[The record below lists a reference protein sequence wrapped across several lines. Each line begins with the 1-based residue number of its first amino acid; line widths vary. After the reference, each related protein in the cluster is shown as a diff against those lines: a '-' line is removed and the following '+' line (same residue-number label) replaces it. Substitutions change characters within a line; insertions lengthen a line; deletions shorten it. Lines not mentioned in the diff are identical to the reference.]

1 MKVLKITSW
10 YPNTLS
16 PLSGSFVEDQ
26 AQALVRK
33 GINVGVLYVEMD
45 LRKVLKKTKTHHF
58 KTHFKEEDGVKVF
71 RYYGFFFPKITKLIY
86 LKWIHFFDILFQEYI
101 KKFGFPDVFHA
112 HNYQSAYAAH
122 FLSKKYQIPFIV
134 TEHSSFL
141 LTTGI
146 HGWRRQ
152 ILEEGFRNA
161 STIISVSEGLK
172 ASLAQYVN
180 RDIVVI
186 PNLIN
191 TDLFSIKNEQI
202 INKTFQIIAAGDL
215 IPRKGFHLLI
225 EAFSHIDA
233 SLKKNMCL
241 NIYGKGPEKTR
252 LVSLI
257 KKLREEKRILL
268 KGEVSR
274 DIIAKEMKNSNLYA
288 LSSSAE
294 TFGIVVIEAM
304 ATGLPILSTKCVG
317 SEKIIPEFAGIF
329 VPINDI
335 NALKNGI
342 KQIYLNFDSYQ
353 PKQIRQHVL
362 DNFEEKVVVDKL
374 KKIYQS
380 TLEEGRLTIIK

>member
-1 MKVLKITSW
+1 MKILKITSW
-10 YPNTLS
+10 YPNPLS

-26 AQALVRK
+26 ALALARN

-45 LRKVLKKTKTHHF
+45 LRKVIKKIKTHHF
-58 KTHFKEEDGVKVF
+58 KTHFKEENGVKVF

-86 LKWIHFFDILFQEYI
+86 LKWIHFFDTLLQEYI
-101 KKFGFPDVFHA
+101 KKYGFPDVLHA

-146 HGWRRQ
+146 NGWRRQ
-152 ILEEGFRNA
+152 ILKESFRNA
-161 STIISVSEGLK
+161 SKIISVSEGLK
-172 ASLAQYVN
+172 ALLTRYVN

-191 TDLFSIKNEQI
+191 TDLFSIKNEKI
-202 INKTFQIIAAGDL
+202 INEKFQIIAAGDL

-225 EAFSHIDA
+225 EAFSLMDPF
-233 SLKKNMCL
+233 LKKNMCL
-241 NIYGKGPEKTR
+241 KIFGQGPEKTK

-257 KKLREEKRILL
+257 KKLREDKRILL

-274 DIIAKEMKNSNLYA
+274 DVIAKEMKNSNLYA
-288 LSSSAE
+288 LPSSAE

-304 ATGLPILSTKCVG
+304 ATGLPVLSTRCVG
-317 SEKIIPEFAGIF
+317 PEKIIPKFAGDLI
-329 VPINDI
+329 PINDI
-335 NALKNGI
+335 NALRNGME
-342 KQIYLNFDSYQ
+342 QIYLNIDSYQ

-362 DNFEEKVVVDKL
+362 DNFQEKVVVEKL

-380 TLEEGRLTIIK
+380 VLEEGRLTIIK